1 MKLTSNPGFKWG
13 IISGLASVLLSL
25 GIWVLIP
32 EMMFSFWLIILFV
45 ILFILFGVLAGLEK
59 KKELGGYMS
68 FKEGLQAVFLAFV
81 IGSLITS
88 IYSYI
93 LYNYL
98 DPSLPDQLKHYSLE
112 TTEKWMRKFKA
123 PQEQIDE
130 QLDKVAAQDF
140 AMSAGKIFISYL
152 QQLIAY
158 FVFAAII
165 SLIIR
170 KKRPV
175 AGNI

>member
-1 MKLTSNPGFKWG
+1 MKFTSNPGIKWG
-13 IISGLASVLLSL
+13 IISGLASVLLSV
-25 GIWVLIP
+25 GIWVLAP
-32 EMMFSFWLIILFV
+32 EMMFSFWLIILSV
-45 ILFILFGVLAGLEK
+45 VLFILFGVLAGLERK
-59 KKELGGYMS
+59 KALGGYMS
-68 FKEGLQAVFLAFV
+68 FKEGLQPVFLSFV
-81 IGSLITS
+81 IGSLIIS

-98 DPSLPDQLKHYSLE
+98 EPTMPDQLKHYSLE
-112 TTEKWMRKFKA
+112 STEKWMKKFKA

-140 AMSAGKIFISYL
+140 TMTLGKTAMTYL
-152 QQLIAY
+152 QGLIFY
-158 FVFAAII
+158 FVVAAII

-175 AGNI
+175 AGNV

>member
-1 MKLTSNPGFKWG
+1 
-13 IISGLASVLLSL
+13 
-25 GIWVLIP
+25 
-32 EMMFSFWLIILFV
+32 
-45 ILFILFGVLAGLEK
+45 
-59 KKELGGYMS
+59 
-68 FKEGLQAVFLAFV
+68 V

-93 LYNYL
+93 LYNFL
-98 DPSLPDQLKHYSLE
+98 DPTLPDQLKHYSLE

-140 AMSAGKIFISYL
+140 AMTAGKIFISYL

-175 AGNI
+175 AGNV